1 MNTDT
6 IIAEIDRIVTQLD
19 ETNAALKKLLKDS

>member
-1 MNTDT
+1 MNTDK

-19 ETNAALKKLLKDS
+19 ETNTALKKLLEDN